1 MITRVRP
8 THNFH
13 AFDVWTCLQTEGVA
27 ALSLDI
33 GDHFPD
39 LETGHHVGRGW
50 VTIGGLEVILG
61 VYKELVKQ
69 SWLKKKLRRLIEEG
83 IKTNAGWR
91 TDDNWKMN
99 NLNRKGRKKGTD
111 WKYRGWNIKFVA
123 SRKDLASKPEGGSN
137 IYWIVM
143 FLQET
148 RGCPWQRWSR
158 FI

>member
-1 MITRVRP
+1 MITRVGP

-39 LETGHHVGRGW
+39 LETGHYVGRSW
-50 VTIGGLEVILG
+50 VTVGGLEVILG

-69 SWLKKKLRRLIEEG
+69 AWLKKKLRRIIEEG

-99 NLNRKGRKKGTD
+99 NLNRKGRKKGTIGSIVVEISNLLQAGKILHPNLREAQIYTES
-111 WKYRGWNIKFVA
+111 WCFYR
-123 SRKDLASKPEGGSN
+123 R
-137 IYWIVM
+137 
-143 FLQET
+143 
-148 RGCPWQRWSR
+148 
-158 FI
+158 